1 MRREDITRVYPD
13 PPDLRDR
20 MYTPTMRSLKPHFN
34 SFPFDDQNLISRIKN
49 QKQTMAC
56 TGFAL
61 SAMVELLMDTNWQQS
76 GRVSER
82 ADAYSPFMLY
92 RMARRYDELP
102 GEDAKGGSTARGAMK
117 AWHKHG
123 ACRERFWLEMVEPP
137 ERKWMND
144 AFHAPLGAYYRVDHT
159 SIPDMHAAINEV
171 GAIFATAYTHAGW
184 GELFD
189 QDQKAFDAGEEPS
202 TQLPETPALKA
213 KTGSVKKVQSQIP
226 FDSKHSAPSGGHA
239 FLIVGYDA
247 EGFWI
252 QNSYGTRWGRQ
263 GFARMRYADWRAN
276 GMDAW
281 IGQLGVHVSQLALN
295 LSDGL
300 QFDRVRPTEH
310 RPAAHRKAEHRI
322 AAGGIDLISS
332 NPAISA
338 QQINPYIVN
347 LGNNGLLSDAGQFC
361 TTAHDLE
368 QLVGT
373 YLQMAI
379 GEQGWGLG
387 KEQAIDIAVYAH
399 GGLVSESAAADIA
412 RNWVPGLF
420 ANKIFPIFMMW
431 ETGPL
436 ETVQHLIDDAF
447 KPVPGVA
454 GDFWQRTQEWLD
466 DRLEALVGRVG
477 KSFWDDMKQNA
488 RLASRPKV
496 DDFPGGG
503 MLQLINAFGGLPE
516 ATRARLRFHLIGH
529 SAGAIFAA
537 HALGPIL
544 EAGFK
549 VDGLYLMAPAITCKL
564 FGELVMPHVDQ
575 KSIKRFCQFQ
585 LDDLHEL
592 GDNCLTLYQKSLLYL
607 VSNAFE
613 GERKTPIL
621 GMEIFAGRAPKK
633 PAGIEW
639 DVILAPNT
647 ASDVIEQS
655 QAQRHGDF
663 DNDSDTMRAILTRI
677 SRVQAKGETNSTN
690 HVT

>member
-1 MRREDITRVYPD
+1 MRQQDITKVYPD

-20 MYTPTMRSLKPHFN
+20 MYTPTMRSLKAHFN

-61 SAMVELLMDTNWQQS
+61 SAMVELLMDVNWQQS

-82 ADAYSPFMLY
+82 ADAYSPFMLF

-123 ACRERFWLEMVEPP
+123 ACRERFWLGLEEPK

-171 GAIFATAYTHAGW
+171 GAIFATAYTHTGW
-184 GELFD
+184 SELFD
-189 QDQKAFDAGEEPS
+189 QDQKAFDATDETRTLVAEK
-202 TQLPETPALKA
+202 TQT
-213 KTGSVKKVQSQIP
+213 KTGRGSGKLVKSEIP

-252 QNSYGTRWGRQ
+252 QNSYGTHWGRQ

-300 QFDRVRPTEH
+300 QFDRVRP
-310 RPAAHRKAEHRI
+310 AAHRG

-332 NPAISA
+332 SPAISA

-347 LGNNGLLSDAGQFC
+347 LGNNGVLSDAGQFC
-361 TTAHDLE
+361 TIPEDLE
-368 QLVGT
+368 QLVST
-373 YLQMAI
+373 YLEMAI
-379 GEQGWGLG
+379 GEQGWKLG
-387 KEQAIDIAVYAH
+387 KEQTIDIAVYAH
-399 GGLVSESAAADIA
+399 GGLVAESSAADIA

-436 ETVQHLIDDAF
+436 ETVQHLVDDAF
-447 KPVPGVA
+447 KPVPGA
-454 GDFWQRTQEWLD
+454 AGGDFWQRTQEWLD

-488 RLASRPKV
+488 RLASRPAV
-496 DDFPGGG
+496 DGFAGGG
-503 MLQLINAFGGLPE
+503 MLELIKAFGKLPE

-549 VDGLYLMAPAITCKL
+549 VDGLYLMAPAIGSKA
-564 FGELVMPHVDQ
+564 FDELVVPYFDQ

-621 GMEIFAGRAPKK
+621 GMEVFAEQAPKK
-633 PAGIEW
+633 RTGMEW
-639 DVILAPNT
+639 DVIVAPNT
-647 ASDVIEQS
+647 AKDVIEKS

-663 DNDSDTMRAILTRI
+663 DNDPDTMLAILTRI
-677 SRVQAKGETNSTN
+677 ARVQAKG
-690 HVT
+690 